1 MNSKDSYKLGV
12 ASGLEA
18 ASYGDFTPAELA
30 NADQFFEACA
40 EICDNKRQYAG
51 HPGYDFNREPNA
63 EALWD
68 AFERGEAVGI
78 GKGRRQ
84 RRKKRAAAAKRKVV
98 TGEYSEHGYTV
109 FLNDAPVYS
118 ADNHAQDSTASAP
131 PGSLEAVPLRRLRGY
146 CIRTCR
152 EIAAERKAQFGGV
165 ARRSAEIGIEG
176 RGMNTY
182 HP

>member
-1 MNSKDSYKLGV
+1 MNCKNAYAAGV

-18 ASYGDFTPAELA
+18 ADCGDFTPEELA
-30 NADQFFEACA
+30 DADPFFEACS

-78 GKGRRQ
+78 RRGWRQ
-84 RRKKRAAAAKRKVV
+84 RRKKRATAAKPKVV
-98 TGEYSEHGYTV
+98 TGEYSEHGYIV

-118 ADNHAQDSTASAP
+118 GGNHAQDSTASAP
-131 PGSLEAVPLRRLRGY
+131 SGSLEAVPLRRLRGY

-152 EIAAERKAQFGGV
+152 EIAAEGNARFGGV
-165 ARRSAEIGIEG
+165 ARRSAASELKE
-176 RGMNTY
+176 TA
-182 HP
+182 

>member
-1 MNSKDSYKLGV
+1 MNSKDAYKLGV

-18 ASYGDFTPAELA
+18 ADYGDFTPEELA
-30 NADQFFEACA
+30 DRDRFLEACA
-40 EICDNKRQYAG
+40 EICDNKRQFAG
-51 HPGYDFNREPNA
+51 HPGYDFNREPNT

-78 GKGRRQ
+78 RRGWRQ
-84 RRKKRAAAAKRKVV
+84 RRKKRAVAKRKTV

-109 FLNDAPVYS
+109 FLNDAPVYY
-118 ADNHAQDSTASAP
+118 AGNHAQDSTASAP

-176 RGMNTY
+176 RGMNTN